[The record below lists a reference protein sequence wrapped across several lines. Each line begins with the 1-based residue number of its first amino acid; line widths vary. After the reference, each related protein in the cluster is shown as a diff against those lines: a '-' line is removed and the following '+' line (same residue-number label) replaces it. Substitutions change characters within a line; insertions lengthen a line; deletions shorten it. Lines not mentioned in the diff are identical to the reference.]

1 MLHRPIHAV
10 TKRFEE
16 FYRLVPVDALP
27 LDDSYSRR
35 TLQLVSICAR
45 LDQPFQ
51 HAKALL
57 KRIQQSQAQ
66 RLAG

>member
-1 MLHRPIHAV
+1 MLHGPIHAV

-16 FYRLVPVDALP
+16 FYRPVLVDSLS
-27 LDDSYSRR
+27 LDDSYSGR

-57 KRIQQSQAQ
+57 ERIQQSQAQ